1 MVEYPPP
8 YESSGWD
15 SKRSDEHAIAKAL
28 NQIDS
33 NFFFLREM

>member
-15 SKRSDEHAIAKAL
+15 YKRSDENAIAKAL

-33 NFFFLREM
+33 NFSFLREM